1 MNTRANIRGVTVV
14 LVLLGLALAQQK
26 PEDLI
31 KGQCEKAA
39 VVAELWHGFT
49 GGAPKAALENLVVEF
64 NKTLGGQACVRP
76 ISQGNYRDLS
86 TKIKAAFAS
95 GKVPVMAQAFENNM
109 ALYLE
114 SDALL
119 PMSALGVELKGVNPL
134 FVKAVTFKGQVYGVP
149 FNKSIQILYYN
160 RDLLK
165 KYGAKVPATIDEFVA
180 TAKQISQGEKA
191 PVYFFQPDTSTFS
204 YWFFTLGGNY
214 LQDGKL
220 VLNSPKALQALELLA
235 QGVKDGWARPIT
247 SGFINTNFGAG
258 PFGFSTDTSAGYS
271 FYLQAAKFD
280 LGVAT
285 LPGRTGKQPGFG
297 LVQGTNLVVFRR
309 ADEKE
314 KKVAADFLKFAI
326 SPKAQA
332 VFGVATNYVPV
343 NLGSGVDPLVTRY
356 VKENPAFGVAI
367 TQARYA
373 KFEPALSDW
382 EQIRF
387 DILGQAIKEVI
398 VNKADPKAALDKAQK
413 QAEDLLAGRTR

>member
-1 MNTRANIRGVTVV
+1 MKH
-14 LVLLGLALAQQK
+14 LVMAFFVFLSLGLAQQR
-26 PEDLI
+26 PEEII
-31 KGQCEKAA
+31 KGQCEKAE

-49 GGAPKAALENLVVEF
+49 GGAPKTALENLVVEF
-64 NKTLGGQACVRP
+64 NKTQNGQVCVRP
-76 ISQGNYRDLS
+76 IAQGNYRDLS

-114 SDALL
+114 SNAIL
-119 PMSALGVELKGVNPL
+119 PMSALGVDLKGVNPL
-134 FVKAVTFKGQVYGVP
+134 FVNAVTFNKQIYGVP

-165 KYGAKVPATIDEFVA
+165 KYGAKVPTTIGAFIA

-204 YWFFTLGGNY
+204 YWFFNLGGSY
-214 LQDGKL
+214 LQNGKL
-220 VLNSPKALQALELLA
+220 VLNSPKAIEALELLV

-247 SGFINTNFGAG
+247 SGFINANFGVG
-258 PFGFSTDTSAGYS
+258 PFAFSTDTSAGYS

-285 LPGRTGKQPGFG
+285 LPGRTDKQPGFG

-314 KKVAADFLKFAI
+314 KKVAADFLKFMI
-326 SPKAQA
+326 SPKVQA

-343 NLGSGVDPLVTRY
+343 NLGSGIEPLVTRY
-356 VKENPAFGVAI
+356 IKQNPAFGVAI
-367 TQARYA
+367 NQARYA
-373 KFEPALSDW
+373 RFEPALSEW

-387 DILGQAIKEVI
+387 DILGQAIKEAVLGQ
-398 VNKADPKAALDKAQK
+398 ATPKAALDKAQK
-413 QAEDLLAGRTR
+413 AAEDLLSGRTR

>member
-1 MNTRANIRGVTVV
+1 MHIRSAIAA
-14 LVLLGLALAQQK
+14 LVALGLSLALAQQK
-26 PEDLI
+26 PEDVI

-49 GGAPKAALENLVVEF
+49 GGAPKMALENLAVEF
-64 NKTLGGQACVRP
+64 NKTQSGQACVRP

-95 GKVPVMAQAFENNM
+95 GKVPVMAQAFENNI

-114 SDALL
+114 SDALVS
-119 PMSALGVELKGVNPL
+119 MSALGVDLKGVNPL
-134 FVKAVTFKGQVYGVP
+134 FVNAVTFNKQVYGVP

-165 KYGAKVPATIDEFVA
+165 KYGAKVPTTIDEFVA
-180 TAKQISQGEKA
+180 TTKQISQGEKA

-204 YWFFTLGGNY
+204 YWFFNRGGNY
-214 LQDGKL
+214 LQNGKL
-220 VLNSPKALQALELLA
+220 VLNSPQAVEALTFLA
-235 QGVKDGWARPIT
+235 QGVKEGWARPIT
-247 SGFINTNFGAG
+247 SGFINANFGAG

-280 LGVAT
+280 VGVAT
-285 LPGRTGKQPGFG
+285 LPGRTNKQPGYG
-297 LVQGTNLVVFRR
+297 LVQGTNLVVFKG

-314 KKVAADFLKFAI
+314 KKVAADFLKFVI

-356 VKENPAFGVAI
+356 IKENPAFGVAI

-373 KFEPALSDW
+373 RFEPALADW

-387 DILGQAIKEVI
+387 DILGQAIKEAVLGQ
-398 VNKADPKAALDKAQK
+398 ATPKAALDKAQK
-413 QAEDLLAGRTR
+413 AAEDLLAGRTR

>member
-1 MNTRANIRGVTVV
+1 MKH
-14 LVLLGLALAQQK
+14 LVMAFFVFLSLGLAQQR
-26 PEDLI
+26 PEEII
-31 KGQCEKAA
+31 KSQCEKAE

-49 GGAPKAALENLVVEF
+49 GGAPKTALENLVVEF
-64 NKTLGGQACVRP
+64 NKTRNGQVCVRP
-76 ISQGNYRDLS
+76 IAQGKYRDLS

-114 SDALL
+114 SDALS
-119 PMSALGVELKGVNPL
+119 PMSALGVDLKGVNPL
-134 FVKAVTFKGQVYGVP
+134 FVNAVTFNKQIYGVP

-165 KYGAKVPATIDEFVA
+165 KYGAKVPTTIEAFIA

-204 YWFFTLGGNY
+204 YWFFNLGGSY
-214 LQDGKL
+214 LQNGKL
-220 VLNSPKALQALELLA
+220 VLNSPKAIEALELLV

-247 SGFINTNFGAG
+247 NGYINANFGVG
-258 PFGFSTDTSAGYS
+258 PFAFSTDTSAGYS
-271 FYLQAAKFD
+271 FYLRAAKFD

-285 LPGRTGKQPGFG
+285 LPGRTDKQPGFG

-309 ADEKE
+309 AYEKE

-326 SPKAQA
+326 SSKVQA

-343 NLGSGVDPLVTRY
+343 NLGSGIEPLVTRY
-356 VKENPAFGVAI
+356 IKQNPAFGVAI
-367 TQARYA
+367 SQARYA
-373 KFEPALSDW
+373 RFEPALPEW

-387 DILGQAIKEVI
+387 DILGQAIKEAVLGQ
-398 VNKADPKAALDKAQK
+398 ATPKAALDKAQK
-413 QAEDLLAGRTR
+413 AAEDLLSGRTR

>member
-1 MNTRANIRGVTVV
+1 MRHLTIAFFAF
-14 LVLLGLALAQQK
+14 LSLSLAQQR
-26 PEDLI
+26 PEEII
-31 KGQCEKAA
+31 KSQCEKAS

-49 GGAPKAALENLVVEF
+49 GGAPKTALENLVIEF
-64 NKTLGGQACVRP
+64 NRTQNGQVCVRP
-76 ISQGNYRDLS
+76 IAQGNYRDLS

-114 SDALL
+114 SDALT
-119 PMSALGVELKGVNPL
+119 PMSALGIDLKGVNPL
-134 FVKAVTFKGQVYGVP
+134 FVNAVTFNKQIYGVP

-165 KYGAKVPATIDEFVA
+165 KYNAKVPTTINAFIA

-204 YWFFTLGGNY
+204 YWFFTLGGSY
-214 LQDGKL
+214 LQNGKL
-220 VLNSPKALQALELLA
+220 VLNSPKAVEALELLV
-235 QGVKDGWARPIT
+235 QGVKEGWARPIT
-247 SGFINTNFGAG
+247 SGFINANFGVG
-258 PFGFSTDTSAGYS
+258 PYAFSTDTSAGYS

-280 LGVAT
+280 LGVAP
-285 LPGRTGKQPGFG
+285 LPGRTDKQPGFG
-297 LVQGTNLVVFRR
+297 LVQGTNLVVFKR

-314 KKVAADFLKFAI
+314 KKVAADFLKFVI
-326 SPKAQA
+326 SPRVQA

-343 NLGSGVDPLVTRY
+343 SLGSGADPVVTRY
-356 VKENPAFGVAI
+356 IKQNPGFGVAI

-387 DILGQAIKEVI
+387 DILGQAIKEAVLGQTT
-398 VNKADPKAALDKAQK
+398 PKAALDKAQK
-413 QAEDLLAGRTR
+413 SAEDLLAGRTR

>member
-1 MNTRANIRGVTVV
+1 MRYTLMTLVV
-14 LVLLGLALAQQK
+14 LGLGLGLAQQR
-26 PEDLI
+26 PEDVI
-31 KGQCEKAA
+31 KGQCEKAG

-49 GGAPKAALENLVVEF
+49 GGAPKTALENLVVEF
-64 NKTLGGQACVRP
+64 NKTQSGQACVRP

-86 TKIKAAFAS
+86 TKIKAAFAG
-95 GKVPVMAQAFENNM
+95 GKVPALAQAFENNM

-114 SDALL
+114 ADALV
-119 PMSALGVELKGVNPL
+119 PMSALGVDLKGVNPL
-134 FVKAVTFKGQVYGVP
+134 FVNAVTFNKQVYGVP

-165 KYGAKVPATIDEFVA
+165 KYGAKVPATLDEFIA

-214 LQDGKL
+214 LQNGKL
-220 VLNSPKALQALELLA
+220 VLNSPKALEALELLV

-258 PFGFSTDTSAGYS
+258 PFAFSTDTSAGYS

-285 LPGRTGKQPGFG
+285 LPGRTNKQPGFG
-297 LVQGTNLVVFRR
+297 LVQGTNLVVFKR

-314 KKVAADFLKFAI
+314 KKVAADFLKFVI

-343 NLGSGVDPLVTRY
+343 SLGSGADPLVTRY
-356 VKENPAFGVAI
+356 IKESPAFGVAI

-373 KFEPALSDW
+373 KFEPALAEW

-387 DILGQAIKEVI
+387 DILGQAIKEAVLGQ
-398 VNKADPKAALDKAQK
+398 ATPKAALDKAQK
-413 QAEDLLAGRTR
+413 AAEDLLSGRTR